1 MSTRGKIGVRTTM
14 SSDISIRRIRSPSQ
28 IGAEYTNNKVG
39 VVTGSSLSGYQKKD
53 VWAQA
58 YDNGSV
64 GRVSS
69 WEFPL
74 GQN

>member
-1 MSTRGKIGVRTTM
+1 M
-14 SSDISIRRIRSPSQ
+14 SSDISIRRISPSQ

-39 VVTGSSLSGYQKKD
+39 VVTGSSLSEYQKKD

-69 WEFPL
+69 WAIGHRVSIRL
-74 GQN
+74 VKIDRDSWH